1 MKIEKIALL
10 DKFNAFGEKLAER
23 IRQELPGTEV
33 IAATDIDQIA
43 AVTND
48 IDILITW
55 PFIDERVER
64 FCENAPGLKWVHAFT
79 AGVEGIIQSKLGQLG
94 ITITATKG
102 IHGPPISDHVIAFIF
117 SFLRSLPSLREYQR
131 DKVWY
136 RSHEH
141 PEQPD
146 LASEESFNKTVG
158 IIGLGSIGLC
168 IAQKCK
174 ALGMRVVSTKRTPVA
189 SEWVDACY
197 PPDGLGEIL
206 GMSDFVV
213 IAAPLTRET
222 EKMIGE
228 EQLQMMKR
236 SAYLINISRGAIIDE
251 TALIKALQEKKIAGA
266 ALDTVGHEPL
276 DRQSPLWEMPNV
288 IITPHISANSH
299 YTRDIRSYESI
310 LANIRRFAND
320 EPLKYIVSRKLGY

>member
-1 MKIEKIALL
+1 MKIEKIAIL
-10 DKFNAFGEKLAER
+10 DRFNAFGDKLAGR
-23 IRQELPGTEV
+23 IRQEFADSEV
-33 IAATDIDQIA
+33 IAATDIEQIA

-48 IDILITW
+48 IDVLITW
-55 PFIDERVER
+55 PFIDEGVER
-64 FCENAPGLKWVHAFT
+64 FCAQAPSLKWVHAFT
-79 AGVEGIIQSKLGQLG
+79 AGVEGVVQSALGQMD

-117 SFLRSLPSLREYQR
+117 SFLRSLPALRDFQR

-136 RSHEH
+136 RSMEH

-146 LASEESFNKTVG
+146 LASQESFDKTVG

-174 ALGMRVVSTKRTPVA
+174 ALGMRVISIKRTPVA

-197 PPDGLGEIL
+197 PPDGLNDL
-206 GMSDFVV
+206 LRSSDFVV

-228 EQLQMMKR
+228 EQLRLMKP
-236 SAYLINISRGAIIDE
+236 SAYLINISRGAIVDE
-251 TALIKALQEKKIAGA
+251 TALVKALQEKQIAGA
-266 ALDTVGHEPL
+266 ALDTVAREPL
-276 DRQSPLWEMPNV
+276 DQQSPLWEMPNV
-288 IITPHISANSH
+288 IITPHISANST
-299 YTRDIRSYESI
+299 YTRDVRTYDAI
-310 LANIRRFAND
+310 LANIRRYANG
-320 EPLKYIVSRKLGY
+320 EPLKNVVNRELGY